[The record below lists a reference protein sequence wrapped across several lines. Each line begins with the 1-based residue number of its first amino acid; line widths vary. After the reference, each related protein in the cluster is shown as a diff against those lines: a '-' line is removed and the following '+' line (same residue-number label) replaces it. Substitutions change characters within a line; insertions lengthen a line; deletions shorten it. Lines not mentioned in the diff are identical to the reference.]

1 MTGDS
6 ESNNDDKNTSLT
18 VTVVDEEFSE
28 AKESLLDVLQECQFA
43 DCDYTRDVKRA
54 LTPHSED
61 LVGFGSREKDEMI
74 NTNQNGNTNIN
85 TNTNIG
91 SNQLIEERK
100 RVDGFVSTDLNG
112 LEISLAQFEGVPLS
126 VRGRCKMAD
135 VQQVLTRLLTYY
147 TTHINSSSSKKW
159 NLNSFINLNPL
170 STSDLTLSGCTVAGK
185 TGDCVVGTLRSLGL
199 IKIGKPNR
207 PGLLLSDFMIQ
218 KLLRI

>member
-28 AKESLLDVLQECQFA
+28 AKESLLDILQECQFA
-43 DCDYTRDVKRA
+43 DCDYGRDRDRDVKRA
-54 LTPHSED
+54 LTPQSD
-61 LVGFGSREKDEMI
+61 DSTGIGMKDKEEI
-74 NTNQNGNTNIN
+74 NN
-85 TNTNIG
+85 TNTNTNTNLG
-91 SNQLIEERK
+91 SNQFVDEKK
-100 RVDGFVSTDLNG
+100 RAEGGVSIDVNAF
-112 LEISLAQFEGVPLS
+112 EISAEQFESVSLS
-126 VRGRCKMAD
+126 VRGRCKIGD

-147 TTHINSSSSKKW
+147 TTHISSSSSKKW
-159 NLNSFINLNPL
+159 TLNSFINLPPL

-207 PGLLLSDFMIQ
+207 PGLLLTDFMIQ
-218 KLLRI
+218 KLLRV